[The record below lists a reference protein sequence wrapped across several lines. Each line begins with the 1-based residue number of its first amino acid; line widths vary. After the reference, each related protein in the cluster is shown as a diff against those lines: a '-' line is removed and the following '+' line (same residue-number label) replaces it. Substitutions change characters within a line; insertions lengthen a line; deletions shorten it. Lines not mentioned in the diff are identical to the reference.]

1 MITDLIKYIFFT
13 LLLNPMIL
21 VGIAV
26 GSYVMRHYNFGNIQH
41 IIYNKNLIFAVV
53 SVSFLYA
60 ILFTHVYHVNSTRI
74 NWNATFAKTF
84 SHIFTVCISAIC
96 TCFIIFIISH
106 TTNGKMDSYL
116 RNRRPKTTINSTR
129 N

>member
-26 GSYVMRHYNFGNIQH
+26 GSYIMRHYNSGNIQY
-41 IIYNKNLIFAVV
+41 IIYNKNLIFAIT
-53 SVSFLYA
+53 SASFLYA
-60 ILFTHVYHVNSTRI
+60 VLFTHVYHVNSTRI
-74 NWNATFAKTF
+74 NWRATFAKTF
-84 SHIFTVCISAIC
+84 SHIFTICISAIC
-96 TCFIIFIISH
+96 ACFIIFIISH
-106 TTNGKMDSYL
+106 ATNGKMDAYL
-116 RNRRPKTTINSTR
+116 RNRRPKTTINSTI